1 MKRPSKESNI
11 QDNRQRSFYFI
22 SSNARWSQL
31 HSSAVNESN
40 FVFFRTK
47 YANYAMFLIQ
57 VLYRILEHGK
67 YAHTPLFSNEHSS
80 LMSVASLLSLSF
92 LDTRIS
98 NKFKSL
104 FLVF

>member
-1 MKRPSKESNI
+1 
-11 QDNRQRSFYFI
+11 
-22 SSNARWSQL
+22 
-31 HSSAVNESN
+31 
-40 FVFFRTK
+40 
-47 YANYAMFLIQ
+47 MFLIQ

-104 FLVF
+104 FLVFWKRVKIIFRNPIEVIALRNEIYFLFIPLDYP